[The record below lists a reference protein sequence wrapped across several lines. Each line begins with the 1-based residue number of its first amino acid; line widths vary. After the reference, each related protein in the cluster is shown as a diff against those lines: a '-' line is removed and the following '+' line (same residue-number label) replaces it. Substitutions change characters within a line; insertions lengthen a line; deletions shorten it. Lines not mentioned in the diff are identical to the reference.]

1 VSKLAGDLKESK
13 SKGRIIYRIILW
25 IAGLASLFVFSLV
38 INQPWILFAIT
49 IVALLSKEW
58 LLAFIITGIRGTG
71 IFGAM
76 GEVEMLWITL
86 CIFFIF
92 IWGLFRF
99 FFDTDRFLRKKV
111 RSLHANQK
119 KERV

>member
-1 VSKLAGDLKESK
+1 VSELEEAFKEEK
-13 SKGRIIYRIILW
+13 SKGRNIYRIILW
-25 IAGLASLFVFSLV
+25 IGGLASLFVFSLV

-49 IVALLSKEW
+49 FVALLSQEW

-71 IFGAM
+71 IFGVM
-76 GEVEMLWITL
+76 GDVEMLWITL

-92 IWGLFRF
+92 IWALFRF

-111 RSLHANQK
+111 RSLHMNHRNEK
-119 KERV
+119 V

>member
-1 VSKLAGDLKESK
+1 MAGDFKEEK
-13 SKGRIIYRIILW
+13 SKRTNIYRIILW
-25 IAGLASLFVFSLV
+25 IAGLTSLFVFTLV

-49 IVALLSKEW
+49 IVALLSQEW
-58 LLAFIITGIRGTG
+58 LLAFIITGIRGSG
-71 IFGAM
+71 IFGVM
-76 GEVEMLWITL
+76 GNVEMLWVTL

-111 RSLHANQK
+111 RSLHVNQK
-119 KERV
+119 KEKV

>member
-1 VSKLAGDLKESK
+1 VSELAGDLKESK
-13 SKGRIIYRIILW
+13 SKGRNIYRIILW
-25 IAGLASLFVFSLV
+25 IGGLASLFVFSLV

-76 GEVEMLWITL
+76 GEVEMLWVTL

-111 RSLHANQK
+111 RSIHPNQK
-119 KERV
+119 KEKV

>member
-1 VSKLAGDLKESK
+1 VSELAGDLKESK
-13 SKGRIIYRIILW
+13 SKGRNIYRIILW

-71 IFGAM
+71 IFGVM
-76 GEVEMLWITL
+76 GEVEMLWVTL

-92 IWGLFRF
+92 IWALFRF
-99 FFDTDRFLRKKV
+99 FFDTDRFLRKKE
-111 RSLHANQK
+111 RSSHANHSR
-119 KERV
+119 EG

>member
-38 INQPWILFAIT
+38 INQPWLLFVIT

-71 IFGAM
+71 IFGVM

-111 RSLHANQK
+111 RSLHTNQE
-119 KERV
+119 KEKV

>member
-1 VSKLAGDLKESK
+1 LAGDLKESK
-13 SKGRIIYRIILW
+13 GKGRNIYRIILW

-71 IFGAM
+71 IFGVM

-111 RSLHANQK
+111 RSLHTNQE
-119 KERV
+119 KEKV

>member
-13 SKGRIIYRIILW
+13 SKGRNIYRIILW
-25 IAGLASLFVFSLV
+25 IGGLVSLFVFSLV
-38 INQPWILFAIT
+38 INQPWLLFVIT

-71 IFGAM
+71 IFGVM

-111 RSLHANQK
+111 RSLHTNQE
-119 KERV
+119 KEKV